1 MTPSTLPREVVRV
14 VRKGRYRSAKATH
27 ARTLYAAGLNVTE
40 IIEAMSWDRKNVM
53 QVLRRVP

>member
-14 VRKGRYRSAKATH
+14 VRKGRYGSAKATL
-27 ARTLYAAGLNVTE
+27 ARKLYAVGLNVNE

>member
-1 MTPSTLPREVVRV
+1 MTPSTLPREVVRAGT
-14 VRKGRYRSAKATH
+14 KGRYKSAKATL
-27 ARTLYAAGLNVTE
+27 ARKLYAVGLNVNE